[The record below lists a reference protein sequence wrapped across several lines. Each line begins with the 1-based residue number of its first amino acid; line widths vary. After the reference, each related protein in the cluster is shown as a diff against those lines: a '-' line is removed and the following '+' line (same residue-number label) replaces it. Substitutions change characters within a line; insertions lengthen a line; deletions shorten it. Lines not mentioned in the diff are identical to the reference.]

1 MSYFIHD
8 TLWAYPSVIHLK
20 KLMLLTFSFYT
31 SFGRRLTSPKGTR
44 ADKRS
49 AVYNEAA
56 FKRRPERRETTDSK
70 AALLSE
76 MVSSINFV

>member
-1 MSYFIHD
+1 MSCFIHD
-8 TLWAYPSVIHLK
+8 TLSPYPSVTHLK

-31 SFGRRLTSPKGTR
+31 SFGRRLTSPKDTR

-49 AVYNEAA
+49 AIYNEAA

-70 AALLSE
+70 AVLISE
-76 MVSSINFV
+76 MVSSVNFV